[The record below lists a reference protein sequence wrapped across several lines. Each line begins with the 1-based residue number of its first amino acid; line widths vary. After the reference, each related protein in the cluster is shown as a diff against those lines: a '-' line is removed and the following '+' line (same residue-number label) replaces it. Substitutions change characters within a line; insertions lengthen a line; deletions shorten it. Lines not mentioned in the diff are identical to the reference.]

1 MNKNINPA
9 KRILHLDAT
18 IHTIEV
24 ADLDATHKSKGPE
37 ARIETKAKL
46 YTTKTIVVNE
56 VKSIKGI
63 GNSDTIIVN
72 GGGDKGMTIPANQ
85 EFISESGRYNPGVSE
100 KDKEAFFA
108 DYDVVTDIVNA
119 ANQGEYNR
127 LAAIQKDIADQMEAL
142 ENVIDAN
149 NAKRELYR
157 LED

>member
-1 MNKNINPA
+1 M
-9 KRILHLDAT
+9 
-18 IHTIEV
+18 
-24 ADLDATHKSKGPE
+24 
-37 ARIETKAKL
+37 
-46 YTTKTIVVNE
+46 
-56 VKSIKGI
+56 
-63 GNSDTIIVN
+63 N
-72 GGGDKGMTIPANQ
+72 GGGEKGMTIPANQ

-100 KDKEAFFA
+100 KEKEAFFA

-127 LAAIQKDIADQMEAL
+127 LAAIQKDIAAQMEAL